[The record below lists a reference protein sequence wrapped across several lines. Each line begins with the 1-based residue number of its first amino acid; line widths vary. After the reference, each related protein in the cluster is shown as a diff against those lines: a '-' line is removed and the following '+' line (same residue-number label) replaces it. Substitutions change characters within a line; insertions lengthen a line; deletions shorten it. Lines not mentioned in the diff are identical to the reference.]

1 MGQAIGSSFK
11 VVQGRQVVQIQIQ
24 VTCHRPQ
31 WDLPKQFL
39 RRCRPW
45 LVVNKP
51 VLTFLLGEVGQPL
64 FRSHDKIPRRIRFS
78 ICPLDALVWA
88 DTETVDRQTDSQEIG
103 SYRLSQQT

>member
-1 MGQAIGSSFK
+1 MGQAIGSSLK
-11 VVQGRQVVQIQIQ
+11 VVQIQIQ

-39 RRCRPW
+39 RSCRPW

-88 DTETVDRQTDSQEIG
+88 DAETVDRQTDSQEIG
-103 SYRLSQQT
+103 SYRLSQQI